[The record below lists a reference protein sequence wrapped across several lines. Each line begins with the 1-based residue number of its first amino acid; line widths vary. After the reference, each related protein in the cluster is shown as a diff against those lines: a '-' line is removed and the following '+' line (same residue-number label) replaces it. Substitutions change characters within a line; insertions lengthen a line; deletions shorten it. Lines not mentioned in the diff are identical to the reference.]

1 MRCIKG
7 FRDRR
12 RSAHRRMYEIQR
24 MTTRQRQDRQTA
36 TYRALIDIAA
46 EVVANARTALE
57 KTANMRGKDLFAAM
71 RIDAIRDEIAHYC
84 GLGERVTAL
93 VGRAGEVVSKDEL
106 VARVWPGVFVEDGN
120 LRVHIAALRQALG
133 DGQAGRRFIVT
144 IPGRGYSFVAPATHL
159 GEGTAA
165 PQNEDV
171 TERSDHLPVRLT
183 RIFGRASEV
192 ESLTAQLPRHR
203 LMTIVGPGGI
213 GKTTVAL
220 AVADALCPSYRDG
233 VRFVDLAPVS
243 DPSLL
248 PSAVASALG
257 LPISSD
263 KPIPGLTVATR
274 DREMLLVLDSCEHVI
289 DAAATLVEAI
299 SKAAARMNILVTS
312 REALRVEGER
322 VQRLAPLKVPFNSS
336 GLSAADALTFP
347 AVQLFVERA

>member
-1 MRCIKG
+1 
-7 FRDRR
+7 
-12 RSAHRRMYEIQR
+12 
-24 MTTRQRQDRQTA
+24 
-36 TYRALIDIAA
+36 
-46 EVVANARTALE
+46 
-57 KTANMRGKDLFAAM
+57 
-71 RIDAIRDEIAHYC
+71 
-84 GLGERVTAL
+84 
-93 VGRAGEVVSKDEL
+93 
-106 VARVWPGVFVEDGN
+106 
-120 LRVHIAALRQALG
+120 
-133 DGQAGRRFIVT
+133 
-144 IPGRGYSFVAPATHL
+144 
-159 GEGTAA
+159 
-165 PQNEDV
+165 
-171 TERSDHLPVRLT
+171 
-183 RIFGRASEV
+183 
-192 ESLTAQLPRHR
+192 
-203 LMTIVGPGGI
+203 MTIVGPGGI

-243 DPSLL
+243 DPSLV